1 MIRDTPLWRERDEL
15 LRSVPGVGKVLS
27 STLLA
32 HLPELGALNRKQIA
46 ALAGL
51 APFNRDSGSLHGG
64 RCIWGGRAQVR
75 RVLYMAVVGAVRS
88 NPVIKNFYTQPRAR
102 GKYPKSAL
110 TACMRKLLVILN
122 AMLHNKTHW
131 QTPALA
137 SSTSAP
143 SPFLGAVPEHGCC

>member
-1 MIRDTPLWRERDEL
+1 
-15 LRSVPGVGKVLS
+15 
-27 STLLA
+27 
-32 HLPELGALNRKQIA
+32 LPELGALNRKQIA

-51 APFNRDSGSLHGG
+51 APFNRDSGNLRGS

-75 RVLYMAVVGAVRS
+75 RVLYMAVVAGVRS
-88 NPVIKNFYTQPRAR
+88 NPVIKNFYTQLRAR

-122 AMLHNKTHW
+122 AMLHNQTPW

-137 SSTSAP
+137 SSA
-143 SPFLGAVPEHGCC
+143 SPLPTLPGAASEHGCC